1 MGMAPLLWPW
11 RGQRQAAVK
20 REKSKNQTT
29 ARFFGAGGQ
38 KDLQRGV
45 GEDDGAHVAPI
56 GQQAGQLLKAVL

>member
-11 RGQRQAAVK
+11 RGQRQTAVK

-38 KDLQRGV
+38 K
-45 GEDDGAHVAPI
+45 
-56 GQQAGQLLKAVL
+56 